1 MSFSTKVK
9 EEIGKHNSAGRHC
22 QIAELLALILAT
34 GEVELN
40 DDCIKLIIKPE
51 NELIGD
57 KICRLIDKLFGGD
70 VICKRYYKYIEIDD
84 QGMTDMLLQT
94 LKLSDYVDYLEED
107 WLDEEELQDLD
118 EDTTMYVSSRGVS
131 LQNCRF
137 PKQIIQKDCCKKAFI
152 RGMFLAAGSVND
164 PNKAYHFEI
173 VVHNKEMAE
182 IVRDVINSFSLDA
195 KIVKRKKYYVVY
207 LKEGSMIVD
216 ILNVMEAYVSLMDM
230 ENVRIIKD
238 MRNDINRRVNCETA
252 NIKKTV
258 NAARRQIE
266 DIEYIERTKGLKYL
280 NDSLRK
286 LAELRL
292 EEPDAN
298 LAELGEMLNPPV
310 SKSGVNHRLRK
321 ISSIANGLRESNPL
335 EGGKENG

>member
-9 EEIGKHNSAGRHC
+9 EEIRKHNSAGRHC

-34 GEVELN
+34 GEVELTDN
-40 DDCIKLIIKPE
+40 QVKLILRPE
-51 NELIGD
+51 NDLIGD
-57 KICRLIDKLFGGD
+57 KICQLIDRLFRD
-70 VICKRYYKYIEIDD
+70 EIIVNRYSKYIEIENQD
-84 QGMTDMLLQT
+84 MTDKLLQT
-94 LKLSDYVDYLEED
+94 IKLSDYVDFLEED
-107 WLDEEELQDLD
+107 WLDEEELLEIE
-118 EDTTMYVSSRGVS
+118 EDDITYVSSRGVS
-131 LQNCRF
+131 LQNCHF
-137 PKQIIQKDCCKKAFI
+137 PKQVIQKDCCKKAFI
-152 RGMFLAAGSVND
+152 RGIFLATGSVND

-173 VVHNKEMAE
+173 VVHNKEMAMA
-182 IVRDVINSFSLDA
+182 VSDVINSFSLDA

-230 ENVRIIKD
+230 ENVRILKD

-258 NAARRQIE
+258 SAARRQIE
-266 DIEYIERTKGLKYL
+266 DIEYIEKTKGLKFL
-280 NDSLRK
+280 SEPLRA

-298 LAELGEMLNPPV
+298 LNELGEMLNPPV

-321 ISSIANGLRESNPL
+321 IGEIAKKL
-335 EGGKENG
+335 KEDNRI

>member
-1 MSFSTKVK
+1 MVMSFSTDVK
-9 EEIGKHNSAGRHC
+9 NEIGRHSNHSRHC
-22 QIAELLALILAT
+22 KIAELLALVLAT
-34 GEVELN
+34 GEVELKEGQT
-40 DDCIKLIIKPE
+40 KLIMRPE
-51 NELIGD
+51 TIVVGN
-57 KICRLIDKLFGGD
+57 KICQLIDELFD
-70 VICKRYYKYIEIDD
+70 KQIESIQHSKYIEIV
-84 QGMTDMLLQT
+84 GAKMTDRLLQT
-94 LKLSDYVDYLEED
+94 IKLSDYVDFLEED
-107 WLDEEELQDLD
+107 WLDEDELLEIEEN
-118 EDTTMYVSSRGVS
+118 EITYVSSQGVS
-131 LQNCRF
+131 LQNCQF
-137 PKQIIQKDCCKKAFI
+137 PKQVIQKDCCKKAFI

-182 IVRDVINSFSLDA
+182 AVRQVINSFALDA

-216 ILNVMEAYVSLMDM
+216 MLNIMEAHVSLMDM
-230 ENVRIIKD
+230 ENVRILKD

-266 DIEYIERTKGLKYL
+266 DIEYIEKTKGLKYL
-280 NDSLRK
+280 SDSLRQ

-298 LAELGEMLNPPV
+298 LSELGQMLDPPA

-321 ISSIANGLRESNPL
+321 ISSIANTLREECEL
-335 EGGKENG
+335 

>member
-9 EEIGKHNSAGRHC
+9 KEIGKHSSVGRHC
-22 QIAELLALILAT
+22 QIAELLALVLAT
-34 GEVELN
+34 GEVELR
-40 DDCIKLIIKPE
+40 DGQVKLVLKPE

-57 KICRLIDKLFGGD
+57 KICQLIDKLF
-70 VICKRYYKYIEIDD
+70 YKQITLKKHSKYLEIDNQD
-84 QGMTDMLLQT
+84 MIDMLLQT
-94 LKLSDYVDYLEED
+94 IKLSDYVDYLEED
-107 WLDEEELQDLD
+107 WLDEEELQNLD
-118 EDTTMYVSSRGVS
+118 EDTTMYVFSKGVS
-131 LQNCRF
+131 LQNCHF
-137 PKQIIQKDCCKKAFI
+137 PRQVIQKDCCKKAFV
-152 RGMFLAAGSVND
+152 RGMFLAVGSVND

-182 IVRDVINSFSLDA
+182 NVRDVINSFSLDA
-195 KIVKRKKYYVVY
+195 KVVKRKKYYVVY

-266 DIEYIERTKGLKYL
+266 DIEYIEKTKGLKYL
-280 NDSLRK
+280 NDSLRV

-321 ISSIANGLRESNPL
+321 ISSIAEGLRENNPI
-335 EGGKENG
+335 

>member
-1 MSFSTKVK
+1 LVMSFSTKVK
-9 EEIGKHNSAGRHC
+9 KEIGGHVSRSRHC
-22 QIAELLALILAT
+22 QIAELLALVLAT
-34 GEVELN
+34 GEVELH
-40 DDCIKLIIKPE
+40 DSRIKLILRPE
-51 NELIGD
+51 NALMGD
-57 KICRLIDKLFGGD
+57 KLCQLIDILFEKS
-70 VICKRYYKYIEIDD
+70 VLYNRNSKYIEITD
-84 QGMTDMLLQT
+84 QDMADRLLQT
-94 LKLSDYVDYLEED
+94 IKLSDYVDYLEED
-107 WLDEEELQDLD
+107 WLDEEELSEIE
-118 EDTTMYVSSRGVS
+118 EDSITYVSLRGVS
-131 LQNCRF
+131 LQNCHF
-137 PKQIIQKDCCKKAFI
+137 PKQVVQKECCKKAFI
-152 RGMFLAAGSVND
+152 RGMFLATGSVND

-173 VVHNKEMAE
+173 VVRNREMAE
-182 IVRDVINSFSLDA
+182 VVQEIINSFSLDA

-216 ILNVMEAYVSLMDM
+216 ILNVCEAYVSLMDM

-266 DIEYIERTKGLKYL
+266 DIEYIEKTKGLKYL
-280 NDSLRK
+280 NNSLRQ

-298 LAELGEMLNPPV
+298 LSELGEMLNPPV

-321 ISSIANGLRESNPL
+321 ISSIAKDLREDDQI
-335 EGGKENG
+335 